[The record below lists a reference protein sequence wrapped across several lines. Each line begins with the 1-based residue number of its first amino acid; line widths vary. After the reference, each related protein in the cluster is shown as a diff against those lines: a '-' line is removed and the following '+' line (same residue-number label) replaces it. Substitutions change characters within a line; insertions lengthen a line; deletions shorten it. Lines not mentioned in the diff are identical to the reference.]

1 MGFWDIF
8 NFLKKEEI
16 KEDPMKYLI
25 VGLGNIGSEY
35 DYTRHNIGFEV
46 LDYMAKEKEA
56 KWKVDTLGSVTEV
69 KAKGRT
75 YILLKPSTYMNLS
88 GKAVRY
94 WMTKHKVQID
104 NTLIITDDK
113 NLPFGKQRMR
123 GKGSDGGHNGLKD
136 IQAVLNTAKYP
147 RLRFGIGSEFH
158 KGKQVDFVL
167 GKWSDEES
175 EALPKLI
182 KYASET
188 IYGFG
193 FLGLSRAM
201 NQYNKK

>member
-8 NFLKKEEI
+8 GFFKEKEI

-25 VGLGNIGSEY
+25 VGLGNIGSQYEE
-35 DYTRHNIGFEV
+35 TRHNIGFKV
-46 LDYMAKEKEA
+46 VDYMATQNEA

-69 KAKGRT
+69 KSKGRT
-75 YILLKPSTYMNLS
+75 YVLLKPSTYMNLS

-94 WMTKHKVQID
+94 WMTKHKVKVE
-104 NTLIITDDK
+104 NVLVITDDK
-113 NLPFGKQRMR
+113 NLPFGKQRLR

-136 IQAVLNTAKYP
+136 IQAVLQSATYP
-147 RLRFGIGSEFH
+147 RLRFGIGSDF
-158 KGKQVDFVL
+158 GNGNQVDFVL
-167 GKWSDEES
+167 GKWNDEEY
-175 EALPKLI
+175 EKLPELI
-182 KYASET
+182 KYAADST
-188 IYGFG
+188 YAFG

>member
-8 NFLKKEEI
+8 NFFRKEEI

-46 LDYMAKEKEA
+46 VDYMAADKGA
-56 KWKVDTLGSVTEV
+56 KWKVDTLGSVAEV

-94 WMTKHKVQID
+94 WMTKQKVKID
-104 NTLIITDDK
+104 NILIITDDK

-136 IQAVLNTAKYP
+136 IQAVLATTTYP
-147 RLRFGIGSEFH
+147 RLRFGIGSEFNQ
-158 KGKQVDFVL
+158 GSQVDFVL
-167 GKWSDEES
+167 GKWSKEEAQ
-175 EALPKLI
+175 ALPALI
-182 KYASET
+182 KYAADT
-188 IYGFG
+188 VYGFG

-201 NQYNKK
+201 NQFNKK

>member
-1 MGFWDIF
+1 MGFWEIF
-8 NFLKKEEI
+8 NFLRKEEI

-35 DYTRHNIGFEV
+35 EFTRHNIGFEV
-46 LDYMAKEKEA
+46 VDFMAAEKEA
-56 KWKVDTLGSVTEV
+56 KWKVDTLGSIAEV

-94 WMTKHKVQID
+94 WMTKQKIKID
-104 NTLIITDDK
+104 NILIITDDK

-136 IQAVLNTAKYP
+136 IQAVLNTATYP
-147 RLRFGIGSEFH
+147 RLRFGIGSEFNQ
-158 KGKQVDFVL
+158 GNQVDFVL
-167 GKWSDEES
+167 GKWSKDES
-175 EALPKLI
+175 EALPELI
-182 KYASET
+182 KYTADSV
-188 IYGFG
+188 YGFG

-201 NQYNKK
+201 NQFNKK

>member
-8 NFLKKEEI
+8 SFLRKEEI

-25 VGLGNIGSEY
+25 VGLGNIGSDY
-35 DYTRHNIGFEV
+35 DDTRHNIGFQV
-46 LDYMAKEKEA
+46 VDYMASQKEA
-56 KWKVDTLGSVTEV
+56 KWKVDTLGSIAEV
-69 KAKGRT
+69 KAKSRT

-94 WMTKHKVQID
+94 WMTKHKIQVD
-104 NTLIITDDK
+104 NILIITDDK
-113 NLPFGKQRMR
+113 NLPFGKQRLR

-136 IQAVLNTAKYP
+136 IQAVLSTSTYP
-147 RLRFGIGSEFH
+147 RLRFGIGAEFSI
-158 KGKQVDFVL
+158 GSQVDFVL
-167 GKWSDEES
+167 GNWSADEKEVL
-175 EALPKLI
+175 AKLI
-182 KYASET
+182 KYAAET

-201 NQYNKK
+201 NQFNKK

>member
-1 MGFWDIF
+1 MGFWNIF
-8 NFLKKEEI
+8 SFLRKEEI

-35 DYTRHNIGFEV
+35 DATRHNVGFEV
-46 LDYMAKEKEA
+46 VDYMAEQKEV
-56 KWKVDTLGSVTEV
+56 KWKVDTLGSIAEV

-94 WMTKHKVQID
+94 WMTKQKIKID
-104 NTLIITDDK
+104 NILIITDDK
-113 NLPFGKQRMR
+113 NLPFGKQRLR

-136 IQAVLNTAKYP
+136 IQAVLSTATYP

-158 KGKQVDFVL
+158 QGQQIDFVL
-167 GKWSDEES
+167 GHWSADES
-175 EALPKLI
+175 TDLPKWI
-182 KYASET
+182 KYAADT
-188 IYGFG
+188 VYGFG
-193 FLGLSRAM
+193 FLGLPRAM